1 MTWFDSAK
9 ENGQKRNAGILP
21 HSTTLRVRMTTR
33 TSNGND
39 NRKDVIQGS
48 FTAFRMTATLQDDDF
63 YRMTTFGDALAK
75 TTAMATTTVEHGTR
89 RYA

>member
-1 MTWFDSAK
+1 
-9 ENGQKRNAGILP
+9 
-21 HSTTLRVRMTTR
+21 MTTR
-33 TSNGND
+33 TSNGNSNRNRND
-39 NRKDVIQGS
+39 NGNRKDVIQGS